1 MTEFTILNCI
11 PGIMHAVIVI
21 QYMMSFLWCT
31 GSGSSNG
38 LVGLV
43 GFYSIH
49 NGVEAARQEKYM
61 FLPKDL
67 LSLLS
72 KELTSQKLSN
82 T

>member
-1 MTEFTILNCI
+1 MTEFTILYCI

-31 GSGSSNG
+31 ESGSSNG

-43 GFYSIH
+43 GLDK
-49 NGVEAARQEKYM
+49 RQEKHM